1 MTDVFDASAFLASV
15 TTRCGVY
22 QMYDAEGAL
31 LYVGKARNLRNRLS
45 SYFRNSGLNA
55 KTVALVMRI
64 HDIQVTVTST
74 EADAL
79 LLEHNLIKA
88 HKPPFNILLRDDKS
102 YPYVFLSSQDRFPRL
117 ALHRGRK
124 RAKGSYFGPYPSAGA
139 VRQSLHF
146 LQRVF
151 KVRQCEDSYFATA
164 PAPACNTRSIVARHP
179 VWVS

>member
-1 MTDVFDASAFLASV
+1 
-15 TTRCGVY
+15 
-22 QMYDAEGAL
+22 
-31 LYVGKARNLRNRLS
+31 
-45 SYFRNSGLNA
+45 
-55 KTVALVMRI
+55 MRI
-64 HDIQVTVTST
+64 RDIQVTVTST

-102 YPYVFLSSQDRFPRL
+102 YPYIFLSSQDRFPRL

-146 LQRVF
+146 LQRYS
-151 KVRQCEDSYFATA
+151 RCASARTATFATA
-164 PAPACNTRSIVARHP
+164 PAPACNTRSIAARHP